1 MNGYYPPP
9 PYRYN
14 FDPHGFQQPPAPQAP
29 AARQARNQLRLLSI
43 FAGLGLLGFMLMQ
56 QIFSGLLVFLGLG
69 DAYLNNT
76 LFQNAYG
83 ILFSIFCVGLPFL
96 LVYLLLYARRQAPAI
111 PLNAPR
117 NKLRAFLLVLIGLLV
132 CMAGNYATNGLILFF
147 NLFGIELTAPEV
159 QAPVDA
165 FGCVI
170 LFLQSAVVPAIVEE
184 FAMRGVVMQPLR
196 KYGDW
201 FAILMSSFVF
211 ALMHGNLVQAPFAFI
226 AGIGLGYAVIAS
238 GSLWTGILIHLFN
251 NSISVVQ
258 TIAATNLSPEKAN
271 LISAVLIG
279 VIIAAGAAALLLY
292 LFKKEMRIVLPLSGI
307 PLRRGEKVTAYLF
320 TPPMVLALA
329 LMIWSTRY
337 YISVPF
343 STVLPTFLFF
353 IAAVVAFI
361 FSFSNKK
368 ATPGPM

>member
-9 PYRYN
+9 PYGYN
-14 FDPHGFQQPPAPQAP
+14 YDPNGVRPPVSPSP
-29 AARQARNQLRLLSI
+29 AAQQGKKMLRSLSI
-43 FAGLGLLGFMLMQ
+43 FAGIGLLGFMLMQ
-56 QIFSGLLVFLGLG
+56 QIFSGLLMLLGLR
-69 DAYLNNT
+69 DLYLSNS

-96 LVYLLLYARRQAPAI
+96 AVNFLLSIRRQVPEI
-111 PLNAPR
+111 PLNAPK

-132 CMAGNYATNGLILFF
+132 CMAGNYATSGLILFF
-147 NLFGIELTAPEV
+147 DLFGIKLTAPEV
-159 QAPVDA
+159 QAPA
-165 FGCVI
+165 SALGCII

-238 GSLWTGILIHLFN
+238 GSLWTGILIHLLN

-279 VIIAAGAAALLLY
+279 VVIAAGAAALLVY
-292 LFKKEMRIVLPLSGI
+292 LFKKEMRVILPLSGI
-307 PLRRGEKVTAYLF
+307 PLRHSEKGSAYLF

-329 LMIWSTRY
+329 MMVWSTRY

-343 STVLPTFLFF
+343 STGLLTVLFF
-353 IAAVVAFI
+353 LAAIAAFI
-361 FSFSNKK
+361 FSFTPQK
-368 ATPGPM
+368 ATSRPM